1 MNIAQSLLFVNIVS
15 CRYYKD
21 SCRGTLFVKFVSRRY
36 NTLMNVHDEQ
46 DLLERLNNLLRM
58 EVRTFGLKY
67 GLLPVQIEALTY
79 LTRCNR
85 YSDTPQAVTEYLGL
99 TKGTVSQSLKVL
111 EQKGLLRKQQDTE
124 DKRITHL
131 APTTKGKKLIEQA
144 FPAKS
149 LEAALAKTSS
159 VQGNKL
165 EETLRSLL
173 REMQHQHDRKTFA
186 ACHTCRFNERHPKG
200 YVCGLTKEP
209 LSKREVQLICRE
221 HEFPS

>member
-1 MNIAQSLLFVNIVS
+1 MTLFVN
-15 CRYYKD
+15 
-21 SCRGTLFVKFVSRRY
+21 FVSRRY
-36 NTLMNVHDEQ
+36 NRFMNAIEGQ
-46 DLLERLNNLLRM
+46 NLLERLNNLLRM
-58 EVRTFGLKY
+58 EVRSFGLKY
-67 GLLPVQIEALTY
+67 GLQPIQIEALTY

-131 APTTKGKKLIEQA
+131 AVTAKGKKLIEQA

-149 LEAALAKTSS
+149 LEAALSKTNFL
-159 VQGNKL
+159 QGHTL
-165 EETLRSLL
+165 EETLRTLL
-173 REMQHQHDRKTFA
+173 HEMQEQHGRKTFA
-186 ACHTCRFNERHPKG
+186 ACHTCRFHERHKQG
-200 YVCGLTKEP
+200 SVCGLTKEA
-209 LSKREVQLICRE
+209 LSERDGQLICRE

>member
-1 MNIAQSLLFVNIVS
+1 M
-15 CRYYKD
+15 D
-21 SCRGTLFVKFVSRRY
+21 
-36 NTLMNVHDEQ
+36 VHDGQ

-58 EVRTFGLKY
+58 EVRTFGVKY
-67 GLLPVQIEALTY
+67 GLQPVQIEALTY

-111 EQKGLLRKQQDTE
+111 ELKGLLRKLQDTE

-131 APTTKGKKLIEQA
+131 AVTAKGRKLIDQV

-149 LEAALAKTSS
+149 LEAALAKINS

-165 EETLRSLL
+165 ENTLRSLL
-173 REMQHQHDRKTFA
+173 REMQHINSRKTFA
-186 ACHTCRFNERHPKG
+186 ACHTCHFNEQYQKG
-200 YVCGLTKEP
+200 FVCGLTNES
-209 LSKREVQLICRE
+209 LSQQEVQLICRE
-221 HEFPS
+221 HEYPS

>member
-1 MNIAQSLLFVNIVS
+1 M
-15 CRYYKD
+15 
-21 SCRGTLFVKFVSRRY
+21 TLFVKFVSRRY
-36 NTLMNVHDEQ
+36 NGLMNVHDGQ

-67 GLLPVQIEALTY
+67 GLQPVQIEALVY

-111 EQKGLLRKQQDTE
+111 EQKGFLRKQQDKE

-131 APTTKGKKLIEQA
+131 AVTAKGRKLVEQA

-149 LEAALAKTSS
+149 LEAALGKTSS
-159 VQGNKL
+159 VQGRKL
-165 EETLRSLL
+165 EEILRSLL
-173 REMQHQHDRKTFA
+173 REMQHLHDRKTFA
-186 ACHTCRFNERHPKG
+186 ACHTCRFNEHHEKG
-200 YVCGLTKEP
+200 YVCGLTKEA
-209 LSKREVQLICRE
+209 LSRRDIQLICRE
-221 HEFPS
+221 HEYPS

>member
-1 MNIAQSLLFVNIVS
+1 
-15 CRYYKD
+15 
-21 SCRGTLFVKFVSRRY
+21 
-36 NTLMNVHDEQ
+36 MNVHDGQ

-67 GLLPVQIEALTY
+67 GLQPVQIEALTY

-85 YSDTPQAVTEYLGL
+85 YSDTPQAVTEFLGL

-111 EQKGLLRKQQDTE
+111 EEKGLLRKQQDRD

-131 APTTKGKKLIEQA
+131 AVTAKGRKLIEQA

-149 LEAALAKTSS
+149 LEAALAKTNS
-159 VQGNKL
+159 VQGKKL

-173 REMQHQHDRKTFA
+173 HEMQQQHGRKTFA
-186 ACHTCRFNERHPKG
+186 ACHTCRFNERQKKG
-200 YVCGLTKEP
+200 YVCGLTKES
-209 LSKREVQLICRE
+209 LSERDIQLICRE
-221 HEFPS
+221 HEYPA

>member
-1 MNIAQSLLFVNIVS
+1 M
-15 CRYYKD
+15 
-21 SCRGTLFVKFVSRRY
+21 TLFVKFVSRRY
-36 NTLMNVHDEQ
+36 NDLMNAHDGQ

-58 EVRTFGLKY
+58 EVRAFGLKY
-67 GLLPVQIEALTY
+67 GLQPVRIEELVY

-111 EQKGLLRKQQDTE
+111 EQKGFLRKQQDKE

-131 APTTKGKKLIEQA
+131 AVTAKGRKLVEQA

-159 VQGNKL
+159 IQGNKL
-165 EETLRSLL
+165 EETLRLLL
-173 REMQHQHDRKTFA
+173 REMQHLHDRKTFA
-186 ACHTCRFNERHPKG
+186 ACHTCRFNEQHEKG
-200 YVCGLTKEP
+200 YVCGLTKEA
-209 LSKREVQLICRE
+209 LSGRDIQLICRE
-221 HEFPS
+221 HEYPA

>member
-1 MNIAQSLLFVNIVS
+1 MDV
-15 CRYYKD
+15 YD
-21 SCRGTLFVKFVSRRY
+21 G
-36 NTLMNVHDEQ
+36 Q

-67 GLLPVQIEALTY
+67 GLQPVQIEALTY

-111 EQKGLLRKQQDTE
+111 AEKGLLRKQQDTD

-131 APTTKGKKLIEQA
+131 AVTGKGRKLIEQA
-144 FPAKS
+144 FPVKS
-149 LEAALAKTSS
+149 LEAALAKTNSL
-159 VQGNKL
+159 QGKNL

-173 REMQHQHDRKTFA
+173 HEMQQQHGRKTFA
-186 ACHTCRFNERHPKG
+186 ACHTCRFNERHKKG
-200 YVCGLTKEP
+200 YVCGLTKEA
-209 LSKREVQLICRE
+209 LSERDIQLICRE
-221 HEFPS
+221 HEYPS

>member
-1 MNIAQSLLFVNIVS
+1 
-15 CRYYKD
+15 
-21 SCRGTLFVKFVSRRY
+21 
-36 NTLMNVHDEQ
+36 MNVGDVQ

-111 EQKGLLRKQQDTE
+111 EQKGFLKKHQDTD

-131 APTTKGKKLIEQA
+131 TPTVKGRKLIEQS

-149 LEAALAKTSS
+149 LKSALAKMKSLP
-159 VQGNKL
+159 VGEL
-165 EETLRSLL
+165 EESLRTLL
-173 REMQHQHDRKTFA
+173 REMQHINNRNTFA
-186 ACHTCRFNERHPKG
+186 ACHTCRFNEQHPKG
-200 YVCGLTKEP
+200 YMCGLTKEP
-209 LSKREVQLICRE
+209 LSEREIQLICRE
-221 HEFPS
+221 HEYPS